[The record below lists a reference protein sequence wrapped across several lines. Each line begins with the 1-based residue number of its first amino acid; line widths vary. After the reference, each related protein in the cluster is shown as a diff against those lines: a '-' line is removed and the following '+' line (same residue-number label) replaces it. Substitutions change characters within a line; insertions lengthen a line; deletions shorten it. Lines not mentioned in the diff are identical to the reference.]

1 MKDMI
6 EERLQDLERLVLKQV
21 ERIEALEEALASLR
35 RVAGRDLLAKAKD
48 PSESE
53 AA

>member
-21 ERIEALEEALASLR
+21 ERIEALEESLAALR
-35 RVAGRDLLAKAKD
+35 RVAGRDLLAKPKD

>member
-1 MKDMI
+1 MNDMI

-21 ERIEALEEALASLR
+21 ERIDALEEALAAMR
-35 RVAGRDLLAKAKD
+35 RVAGWDLLAKAKD
-48 PSESE
+48 PSESQ

>member
-6 EERLQDLERLVLKQV
+6 EERVQDLERLVLRQV
-21 ERIEALEEALASLR
+21 ERINELEDALEAMR
-35 RVAGRDLLAKAKD
+35 HFAGWRLLTKIK
-48 PSESE
+48 EE